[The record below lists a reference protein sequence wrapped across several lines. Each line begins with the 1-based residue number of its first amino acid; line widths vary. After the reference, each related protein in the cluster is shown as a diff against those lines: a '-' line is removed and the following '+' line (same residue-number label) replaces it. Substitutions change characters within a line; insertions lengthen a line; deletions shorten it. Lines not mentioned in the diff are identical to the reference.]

1 VNNLSSPDVE
11 REQADKSALPGAT
24 EVAMFRPLVE
34 VWRPDSSTMIFAPPV
49 GIEPTTDRLEGCCS
63 IL

>member
-1 VNNLSSPDVE
+1 MTERNLLL
-11 REQADKSALPGAT
+11 RRL
-24 EVAMFRPLVE
+24 
-34 VWRPDSSTMIFAPPV
+34 APPV